1 MIKYKHEMLTLLYF
15 VWFAFQIAALT
26 ACAVFFSKGFIYS
39 LINIFV
45 VKNLQQLLMN
55 IAIVE
60 KLEKT

>member
-1 MIKYKHEMLTLLYF
+1 MLTLLYF